1 MLVDVT
7 RTKTIHAC
15 GDCGTAHPK
24 WSGQCSGCGAWNTL
38 VEETG
43 DEFDAV
49 AGTPPGAVAM
59 SSLGLLHDVDVLLAA
74 PQPTCIAELDRVL
87 GGGIVPG
94 SVTLLGGEPGIG
106 KSTLLLQMLAWWPGT
121 TLYVSGEESAQQVR
135 LRAERLAAV
144 RPDLWL
150 ANETTLAGVVSAIDR
165 TAPTL
170 VVVDS
175 IQTICD
181 QRIASSAGSVAQV
194 RECAQALVVE
204 AKRRGLPIVLVGHVT
219 KDGTL
224 AGPRLLEHV
233 VDTVLSFEGERHH
246 ALRLLR
252 AVKHR
257 FGSTDELGLFEMTGA
272 GLTGVPDPSKLFL
285 GDGRTAVPGSVVVA
299 AMEGQRP
306 LLVEVQALTVPI
318 PPGTP
323 PRRSAHGLDGG
334 RLALLLAVL
343 DRRAGLRV
351 GSQDVY
357 ASTVGGVRLAEP
369 AVDLGVAIAV
379 ASAATDRPIDDGD
392 VVFGEIGLGGEVRQ
406 AAHARRRLAEA
417 ARLGFRR
424 AIVPA
429 SSPPG
434 DGIEVVRVGN
444 LGEALAA
451 VRVLGGPRGRSGP
464 AGPSP

>member
-1 MLVDVT
+1 
-7 RTKTIHAC
+7 
-15 GDCGTAHPK
+15 
-24 WSGQCSGCGAWNTL
+24 
-38 VEETG
+38 
-43 DEFDAV
+43 
-49 AGTPPGAVAM
+49 
-59 SSLGLLHDVDVLLAA
+59 
-74 PQPTCIAELDRVL
+74 
-87 GGGIVPG
+87 
-94 SVTLLGGEPGIG
+94 
-106 KSTLLLQMLAWWPGT
+106 
-121 TLYVSGEESAQQVR
+121 
-135 LRAERLAAV
+135 
-144 RPDLWL
+144 
-150 ANETTLAGVVSAIDR
+150 
-165 TAPTL
+165 
-170 VVVDS
+170 
-175 IQTICD
+175 
-181 QRIASSAGSVAQV
+181 VAQV
-194 RECAQALVVE
+194 RECAQALVVD
-204 AKRRGLPIVLVGHVT
+204 AKRRGVPIVLVGHVT

-224 AGPRLLEHV
+224 AGPRVLEHV

-257 FGSTDELGLFEMTGA
+257 FGSTDELGLFEMTGT

-285 GDGRTAVPGSVVVA
+285 ADRRAGVAGSVVVA

-323 PRRSAHGLDGG
+323 PRRTAQGLDAG

-369 AVDLGVAIAV
+369 GVDLGVAVAV
-379 ASAATDRPIDDGD
+379 ASAATDLPIGDGD
-392 VVFGEIGLGGEVRQ
+392 VVVGEVGLGGEVRQ

-434 DGIEVVRVGN
+434 DVIEVVRVRS

-451 VRVLGGPRGRSGP
+451 VGIVGRPTSRSGHG
-464 AGPSP
+464 GPSP